1 MEQLSLREFEAEA
14 RRRLDAATYDLFA
27 GGADDEITLRA
38 NEAAFKR
45 LALLPR
51 VLCGQSVREFGITL
65 LGSHT
70 SMPVLL
76 APTAFHRL
84 AHPDGECATA
94 RAAATVNTIM
104 TVSMA
109 ATVAVEEIAAAARA
123 PNGGSANLWF
133 QIYIQPDLGFT
144 EAVIRRAEAAGCK
157 ALVVTVDSPV
167 FGRRERSLRNGFTDL
182 PLGMCCE
189 NMRERSADGEYGTAR
204 SFEFSPELSW
214 DHIAWLR
221 RTTPL
226 PIILKGILHPDDA
239 KLAVYHGVDAIIVS
253 NHGGRQLDT
262 VPATIEVFPAITDAI
277 KGSVPLLLDG
287 GIRRGTDVVKAL
299 ALGATAVLIGR
310 PVLWGLAVA
319 GEAGVTRVLEL
330 LRSEFER
337 ALILCG
343 CATLADV
350 NRSLVRF
357 QRLEELC

>member
-1 MEQLSLREFEAEA
+1 MEPLSLREFEAEA

-27 GGADDEITLRA
+27 GGADDEVTLHA

-45 LALLPR
+45 LALMPR
-51 VLCGQSVREFGITL
+51 VLCGQPVRELGITL
-65 LGSHT
+65 LGSHI

-94 RAAATVNTIM
+94 RAAAAANTIM

-123 PNGGSANLWF
+123 QDGGSANLWF

-182 PLGMCCE
+182 PPGMCCE
-189 NMRERSADGEYGTAR
+189 NMRERNVEGEYGAAR

-221 RTTPL
+221 RTTSL

-239 KLAVYHGVDAIIVS
+239 KLAVHHGVDAIIVS

-262 VPATIEVFPAITDAI
+262 VPATIEVLPAIADAI

-337 ALILCG
+337 ALVLCG

-350 NRSLVRF
+350 NRSLVRI